1 MVTPQF
7 PPMPDELFDAHAGRV
22 AMFHGGPVGPHAMET
37 FVSKLASRVVKGGGE
52 LSTLGKLAAI
62 SGMPITEYSRNHSLV
77 PALRN
82 AHSEQEPP
90 LYGTESGYLFRVH
103 GILMCTVSTNLCPEC
118 VENDQLRQPFSF
130 FRRGHNLPGIDFC
143 AIHQSP
149 LHKILGEYPFRLLP
163 HQWLNSG
170 RTLINQIQVH
180 CAAERDFQLRLRA
193 AYELLLRR
201 DRPFHAHKLH
211 VTLTNRVQELSG
223 KVRDEL
229 RLSDYILS
237 RVPRNW
243 VHRYFPKK
251 RFGEYFAPLDRTPY
265 MRSEVAFGVFYAVCI
280 AALFEHPHDFS
291 KSIEEVG
298 LLA

>member
-1 MVTPQF
+1 MSIPLF

-37 FVSKLASRVVKGGGE
+37 FVSKLANKVVNGGGKI
-52 LSTLGKLAAI
+52 STLGKLAAI
-62 SGMPITEYSRNHSLV
+62 SGMPITEYARKHSLV

-90 LYGTESGYLFRVH
+90 LYGNESGRMFRVQ

-118 VENDQLRQPFSF
+118 VEDDQLRQPFSF

-149 LHKILGEYPFRLLP
+149 LHMLLAEYPFRRLP

-170 RTLINQIQVH
+170 KTFKIQVQVQ
-180 CAAERDFQLRLRA
+180 CAAEQDFQLKLRA

-201 DRPFHAHKLH
+201 DRPFQAHKLH
-211 VTLTNRVQELSG
+211 VTLRNRVQELSG
-223 KVRDEL
+223 KSRNEV

-237 RVPRNW
+237 RVPRSW
-243 VHRYFPKK
+243 VFRYFPNK
-251 RFGEYFAPLDRTPY
+251 RFGEDFAPLDRTPY
-265 MRSEVAFGVFYAVCI
+265 LRSEVAFGVFYAVCI
-280 AALFEHPHDFS
+280 AALFEHPQDFS
-291 KSIEEVG
+291 KSIENMG